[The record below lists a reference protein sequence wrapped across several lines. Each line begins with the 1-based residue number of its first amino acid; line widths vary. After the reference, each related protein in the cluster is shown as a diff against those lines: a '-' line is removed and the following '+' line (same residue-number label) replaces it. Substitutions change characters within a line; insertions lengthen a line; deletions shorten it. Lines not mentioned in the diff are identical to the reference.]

1 MPRTVSAHNSSQQSF
16 SSHEN
21 FAGLLDRL
29 TQRVHGDTGTGKLSD
44 DDLPPVRTPAFSSD
58 AFRKQAM
65 VPVARLKPKTD
76 RLRDEATELSY
87 EKALRLHRRK
97 DPDLGSAP
105 EAESPASKLACDP
118 PAQSPSLP
126 MDAKPVRNSRSKP
139 AGVASPVASHSA
151 ESQPALASQNAPN
164 RRSAAQYGKQGGEK
178 RTIHARPNLHKS
190 KVADKAKISAGK
202 TALRNVSLGDSEVTR
217 TGKVAAGKS
226 AIPQTAKTASAG
238 RRRHAPSVEP
248 SRMLSA
254 KNAPVPELGLQI
266 SSKQTHLEHRH
277 AIVSIRLND
286 AEFDRLK
293 LRAAES
299 GISVSAY
306 MRSCV
311 LDAEHLRSQVK
322 EALNQMRA
330 SLQAPLAPERPP
342 AQLASPL
349 PVLSSTQNRSGGAWS
364 RLLSKS
370 ATFFL
375 GPWFPYRH
383 RA

>member
-1 MPRTVSAHNSSQQSF
+1 
-16 SSHEN
+16 
-21 FAGLLDRL
+21 
-29 TQRVHGDTGTGKLSD
+29 
-44 DDLPPVRTPAFSSD
+44 
-58 AFRKQAM
+58 
-65 VPVARLKPKTD
+65 
-76 RLRDEATELSY
+76 
-87 EKALRLHRRK
+87 
-97 DPDLGSAP
+97 
-105 EAESPASKLACDP
+105 
-118 PAQSPSLP
+118 
-126 MDAKPVRNSRSKP
+126 
-139 AGVASPVASHSA
+139 
-151 ESQPALASQNAPN
+151 
-164 RRSAAQYGKQGGEK
+164 
-178 RTIHARPNLHKS
+178 
-190 KVADKAKISAGK
+190 
-202 TALRNVSLGDSEVTR
+202 
-217 TGKVAAGKS
+217 
-226 AIPQTAKTASAG
+226 
-238 RRRHAPSVEP
+238 
-248 SRMLSA
+248 MLSA